1 MKTAKSNISGL
12 SAESAA
18 TFTRLATEFEITDGA
33 GLVLLKSACE
43 CLDRISAARAL
54 IASGG
59 LVVDSPAGWKAHPAA
74 ALERDART
82 QLHSALRLLKLDPEI
97 AE

>member
-1 MKTAKSNISGL
+1 MKITKSNAVEL
-12 SAESAA
+12 SVESAA
-18 TFTRLATEFEITDGA
+18 IFNRLATEFEITDSA
-33 GLVLLKSACE
+33 GLVMLNSACE

-54 IASGG
+54 IASAG
-59 LVVDSPAGWKAHPAA
+59 LVIDSPTGWKAHPAA

-97 AE
+97 VE